1 MSLTGTT
8 MNYSSDNDPA
18 IQEFNTS
25 KLLKNARKQA
35 EDRNYKDFFICDVD
49 SHHYETEALPEILQ
63 YMDDPVMRHLGLSAG
78 NVGRAGL
85 IPQAIGSQDMAGRVT
100 RYAGRN
106 KEIVPEEPHR
116 DITLARR
123 CRGCWP

>member
-35 EDRNYKDFFICDVD
+35 EDR
-49 SHHYETEALPEILQ
+49 T
-63 YMDDPVMRHLGLSAG
+63 
-78 NVGRAGL
+78 
-85 IPQAIGSQDMAGRVT
+85 
-100 RYAGRN
+100 
-106 KEIVPEEPHR
+106 
-116 DITLARR
+116 
-123 CRGCWP
+123 